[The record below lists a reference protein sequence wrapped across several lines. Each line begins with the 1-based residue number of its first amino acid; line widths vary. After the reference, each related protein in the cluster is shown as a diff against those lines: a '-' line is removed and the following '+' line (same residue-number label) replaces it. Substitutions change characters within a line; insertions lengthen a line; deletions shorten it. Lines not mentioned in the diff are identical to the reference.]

1 MTVLTFVVGSA
12 LGFAGKAAL
21 RRAQRRGGKD
31 SDGLIQE
38 RIAKFTE
45 IAKQYPNLR
54 RLLEEREQTGG
65 GVPDDC
71 FGFGLEAVLDGL
83 EAQLPD
89 GIATL

>member
-31 SDGLIQE
+31 SDGLTQE
-38 RIAKFTE
+38 RIAKFIE
-45 IAKQYPNLR
+45 IAKQYPNLCR
-54 RLLEEREQTGG
+54 RLEEREQAGG

-71 FGFGLEAVLDGL
+71 FEFGFEAVLDGL
-83 EAQLPD
+83 EAQLP
-89 GIATL
+89 